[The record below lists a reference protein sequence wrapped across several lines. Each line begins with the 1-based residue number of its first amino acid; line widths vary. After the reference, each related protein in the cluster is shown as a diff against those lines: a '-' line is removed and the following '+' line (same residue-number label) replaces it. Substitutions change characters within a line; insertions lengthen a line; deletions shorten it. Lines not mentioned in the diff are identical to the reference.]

1 MKHFLSLL
9 LIICICFCA
18 GGCNKAAD
26 TNSSGIS
33 SIATQTET
41 SSIESETE
49 NTEENKVSKEDKTN
63 NASKT
68 NKQEGSTNSS
78 SNDPSSL
85 DIYIPSTALESTT
98 SISNNENSSSITSSK
113 PSTSEPPETSG
124 GLSWEGYKENY
135 MPDWAKEYPTGE
147 IVDWIITAPG
157 TEYEKSYVI
166 TKQNELYQISYNKT
180 FSNGSHYKKIESE
193 FKFAR
198 FIYYYSDHSL
208 YEGIITT
215 DNKILAFNL
224 SYLNENDKKK
234 LDEKIM
240 GEYSENAY
248 LPFYHTYNTNY
259 IHYENNN
266 ILSFN
271 NQILYSFPQGENI
284 ISINSN
290 LVVQTAKGFYKIFCD
305 TQKEFADSEPKTVM
319 SAKFISTQLE
329 EVYLKVYAGY
339 VR

>member
-68 NKQEGSTNSS
+68 NKQEGPTDSS

-85 DIYIPSTALESTT
+85 DIYIPSTALGSTT

-113 PSTSEPPETSG
+113 PSTSEPPETVG

-147 IVDWIITAPG
+147 IVDWITIWVGADYVET
-157 TEYEKSYVI
+157 YVI
-166 TKQNELYQISYNKT
+166 TKQNELYQLSHDKI

-198 FIYYYSDHSL
+198 FMRVSSDNDA
-208 YEGIITT
+208 IITT
-215 DNKILAFNL
+215 NNELLDFSL
-224 SYLNENDKKK
+224 SYLDEGEKSYWDK
-234 LDEKIM
+234 ITV
-240 GEYSENAY
+240 GNYSENAY
-248 LPFYHTYNTNY
+248 LTSYHTYNTRC
-259 IHYENNN
+259 IHYKNNE
-266 ILSFN
+266 ILSSN
-271 NQILYSFPQGENI
+271 NEVLYSFPQGENI